1 MTCGRYTFS
10 TAGKKKVT
18 ALLDLLAAEDKRGNT

>member
-10 TAGKKKVT
+10 TAGKEEVA